1 MDDMSTRGPS
11 GDTQTHPATPGPPQ
25 MAEQAQQHMAEHG
38 AVPDAPDE
46 RECWELLR
54 REALG
59 RLAVIH
65 AGAPDI
71 FPVNHLVDHGS
82 IVIRTAAGTKLA
94 TAAGRPVAFEVDG
107 FDLTAGTA
115 WSVVVRGT
123 AHKILE
129 REETLSALRLP
140 LVPWQE
146 GRKAWFLRIEPVEV
160 TGRRV
165 VLSPEARVALSE
177 RD

>member
-1 MDDMSTRGPS
+1 MDDTSTSGPS
-11 GDTQTHPATPGPPQ
+11 SGTQAHPTTPGPQQ
-25 MAEQAQQHMAEHG
+25 MAEHLRQQLTEHA
-38 AVPDAPDE
+38 AVPDELDE

-54 REALG
+54 REPLG

-94 TAAGRPVAFEVDG
+94 TAAGRPVAFEIDG

-115 WSVVVRGT
+115 WSVVVRGD

-165 VLSPEARVALSE
+165 VLSPGARKAMGQ